1 MQEWHDSVAEQSCL
15 PISQLGTLKDRFR
28 FLGGGLRLY
37 EVSWG
42 SRPFL
47 DVKHVE
53 VDLIIIRQFL
63 LICSLRFKSNRS
75 LLDDFADFFK
85 ILNWHKLL
93 ELLHKFLAR
102 AVLALLALLALLF
115 LLIFFGY
122 LVHEACGDLT
132 KLLLCSG
139 CLLLFFLIVGCRT
152 SWISGRY
159 IDNTIELLQSDYI
172 PFVFVYWL
180 IDLKLFFFVGGLQFL
195 LRLLP
200 LPGRLYIKLVP

>member
-1 MQEWHDSVAEQSCL
+1 M
-15 PISQLGTLKDRFR
+15 
-28 FLGGGLRLY
+28 
-37 EVSWG
+37 
-42 SRPFL
+42 
-47 DVKHVE
+47 
-53 VDLIIIRQFL
+53 
-63 LICSLRFKSNRS
+63 
-75 LLDDFADFFK
+75 
-85 ILNWHKLL
+85 

-102 AVLALLALLALLF
+102 AVLALLALLF